1 MTGKACMAYQSGLAV
16 SSTVR
21 RLLVAV
27 LLPPLNKPSVVAPD
41 DVIRD
46 IGCLGI
52 VEKETHT
59 VLLVTFHFTGK
70 FFEVSHRTVQNGSL
84 PHSVDAGEDVH
95 IGTQIPS
102 YIKAFP

>member
-1 MTGKACMAYQSGLAV
+1 MQEIELPV
-16 SSTVR
+16 QF
-21 RLLVAV
+21 RLYILVGHAGCEV
-27 LLPPLNKPSVVAPD
+27 THNQGTVVASD
-41 DVIRD
+41 DVIRN

-52 VEKETHT
+52 VEKETHS